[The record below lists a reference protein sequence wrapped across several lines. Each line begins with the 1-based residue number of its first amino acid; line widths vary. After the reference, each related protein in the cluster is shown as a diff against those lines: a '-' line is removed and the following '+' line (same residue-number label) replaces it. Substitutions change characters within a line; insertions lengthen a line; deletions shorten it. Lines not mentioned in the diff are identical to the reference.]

1 MKKDNKF
8 IYTTSKVSAD
18 KLMNIGFTLL
28 QEVNGQYFFLNDI
41 DKLVFEEIN
50 EVAYTDKL
58 FL

>member
-1 MKKDNKF
+1 MKKNNKF

-18 KLMNIGFTLL
+18 KLITLGLTLL

>member
-1 MKKDNKF
+1 MKKNNKF

-18 KLMNIGFTLL
+18 KLISLGLTLL